1 MFAVNK
7 LNMRKPVFYI
17 VFILLASLF
26 FSKGFSQT
34 TLAFD
39 RGETLKYWAY
49 YDAPLLGKVYAG
61 KATLKITKDR
71 DQFNGRNTFHAI
83 GTGRT
88 ISTFDFFFKVRDQF
102 ESWFDEQSLQPYR
115 FSRRT
120 SEGGYVVEDDVD
132 FDYTKMIARS
142 RKKEVG
148 IGLNTQD
155 LVSAYY
161 FARNLNIDSLQIED
175 QFPIDFY
182 LDDSVYTSV
191 IIYKG
196 IEIVETSIGKFRCMK
211 FMPMVVTG
219 EVFDNPYPM
228 SLWIT
233 DDKNRIPVLI
243 KSEVIIGSI
252 KGELFEYKKL
262 KYPMDAKLNHK
273 NKK

>member
-1 MFAVNK
+1 MHKSVLYTFLLIAFG
-7 LNMRKPVFYI
+7 L
-17 VFILLASLF
+17 ILKECNGQNSM
-26 FSKGFSQT
+26 
-34 TLAFD
+34 AFD

-61 KATLKITKDR
+61 KATLKITKDK
-71 DQFNGRNTFHAI
+71 DIFNGRKTFHAI

-102 ESWFDEQSLQPYR
+102 ESWFDEQTLRPYR

-120 SEGGYVVEDDVD
+120 SEGGYIVEDDVD
-132 FDYTKMIARS
+132 FDYKKMTARS
-142 RKKEVG
+142 RKKEIS
-148 IGLNTQD
+148 IGVNTQD

-161 FARNLNIDSLQIED
+161 FARNLNIDNLEIDD

-191 IIYKG
+191 IIFKG

-233 DDKNRIPVLI
+233 DDKNRIPILI
-243 KSEVIIGSI
+243 KSEVIVGSV

-262 KYPMDAKLNHK
+262 KFPMDAKL
-273 NKK
+273 KKKKKK